1 MNKDRDSASAG
12 GPPQGDA
19 PTPAHIGRRASLVP
33 WIALPFGVALA
44 LLLARRPDVA
54 GLMHDDGVY
63 LSMAREIAAGRG
75 PVDGHAPAE
84 VRTARF
90 PPLHPLA
97 LALESALLGAQGP
110 GLANVHRLVAANAA
124 WMALALFLFLR
135 WLTVRRGWP
144 PAAALAAGLATFA
157 LPQLLGN
164 AQHLMSEP
172 LFTALLMAA
181 VVRLDGLGAV
191 PGGASPRALALTGLL
206 VGLLPAARSAGM
218 AIALAAAAYVFGVT
232 RELAAPRRTRPRAVF
247 LAGMLA
253 PWFVAAAW
261 STFSVRA
268 NPELAS
274 SGLLG
279 PPYSALLPK
288 GAGELLQVVALN
300 LVRFADYFLAT
311 VLPRLPAAD
320 GTGLLPFA
328 LRCAAI
334 VALAALAYAAF
345 RTRAR
350 RPASSVAWLLGGY
363 GLLLLPWP
371 FADTRFLAPVA
382 PLAIAWIGEGAAAT
396 FARACRSAPRF
407 AATAAISTFVALMA
421 WNAPS
426 TAALFREESGSASR
440 FGVAVPL
447 APLEEAAA
455 WLASSTAPGDVFA
468 ATLDPTLHLM
478 SGRPGVSSW
487 RNDQP
492 FLEAYAAGFGE
503 WRTLFT
509 GGATQATFDRC
520 FAGAGEVLAEYER
533 LGVKH
538 VVVLRVGGHPL
549 HDPLARHLILGKTL
563 AAERFARVFQSAD
576 GLAEIYRLGPARR

>member
-1 MNKDRDSASAG
+1 MKKDRDSASAG

-19 PTPAHIGRRASLVP
+19 PTPARIGRRARLVP

-75 PVDGHAPAE
+75 PVDGHAPPE

-90 PPLHPLA
+90 PPLHPAA

-135 WLTVRRGWP
+135 WLIVRRGWP
-144 PAAALAAGLATFA
+144 PTAALAAGLATFA
-157 LPQLLGN
+157 LPELLGN

-181 VVRLDGLGAV
+181 VVRLDGLGAA
-191 PGGASPRALALTGLL
+191 PGGATPPGLALTGLL
-206 VGLLPAARSAGM
+206 VGLLPATRSAGM

-232 RELAAPRRTRPRAVF
+232 RQLDAPRRTRPRAAF

-261 STFSVRA
+261 SAFSVRVD
-268 NPELAS
+268 PELAS

-300 LVRFADYFLAT
+300 LVKFADYFLAI

-320 GTGLLPFA
+320 GTGLGPFA
-328 LRCAAI
+328 GRCAAI
-334 VALAALAYAAF
+334 VALAGLAYAAF

-363 GLLLLPWP
+363 GILVLPWP

-382 PLAIAWIGEGAAAT
+382 PLAIAWIGEGAAAP
-396 FARACRSAPRF
+396 FARARRGAPRI
-407 AATAAISTFVALMA
+407 AAIAAFVALAA

-426 TAALFREESGSASR
+426 TAALFREERGSASR

-478 SGRPGVSSW
+478 ADRPGVSSW
-487 RNDQP
+487 RNDLP
-492 FLEAYAAGFGE
+492 FLEAYAGGFGE

-520 FAGAGEVLAEYER
+520 FAGAGEVLAQYER

-549 HDPLARHLILGKTL
+549 HDPLARHMIRGKSP
-563 AAERFARVFQSAD
+563 AAERFARVFTSAD
-576 GLAEIYRLGPARR
+576 GLAEIYRFDGGRR